1 MRLASRLPPDP
12 YDDAETLSWYARAL
26 EALHAARVPFLIGGA
41 YALKHHTGI
50 VRDTKDLDI
59 FLRQGDLDRA
69 LATLAGQGFRTE
81 IPFPHWL
88 AKAHAGDRFID
99 IIYNS
104 GNGMTPVDLA
114 WFEHAE
120 SATLLDVPV
129 AICPAEE
136 TVWSKA
142 FVMERERYDGA
153 DVSHILLGRRASL
166 DGRRLIDRF
175 GSNYRVLL
183 AHLVLFGFAFP
194 REARD
199 VPAWVMRELYDRTL
213 AEPTDASEPPV
224 CRGTIISREQ
234 YLIDT
239 HERGYR
245 DGRLPPTGSMT
256 PEQVEAWTE
265 AIGAPH

>member
-12 YDDAETLSWYARAL
+12 HDDAETLGWYARAL

-59 FLRQGDLDRA
+59 FLRQSDLDRA
-69 LATLAGQGFRTE
+69 LVTLAGQGFRTE

-104 GNGMTPVDLA
+104 GNGMTPVDLG

-120 SATLLDVPV
+120 SAKLLDVPV

-136 TVWSKA
+136 TLWSKA

-153 DVSHILLGRRASL
+153 DVNHILLGRRQDL
-166 DGRRLIDRF
+166 DWRRLIDRF
-175 GSNYRVLL
+175 GANYRVLL

-199 VPAWVMRELYDRTL
+199 VPAWVMRELYERMG
-213 AEPTDASEPPV
+213 AESADASEPPV

-256 PEQVEAWTE
+256 PDQVEAWTD
-265 AIGAPH
+265 AIGSPH